1 MTMKSVYIV
10 MFDNEVQ
17 GVAKKKGHANIL
29 AETIKE
35 ALPARYHDRVEI
47 IKMKL
52 FKPEWLGKE

>member
-1 MTMKSVYIV
+1 MESVYIV
-10 MFDNEVQ
+10 MFDNKVQ

-29 AETIKE
+29 ALTVKE
-35 ALPARYHDRVEI
+35 ALPARDHDRVEI

>member
-1 MTMKSVYIV
+1 MASVYIV
-10 MFDNEVQ
+10 MLGNKVQ

-29 AETIKE
+29 AETIKKG
-35 ALPARYHDRVEI
+35 LPLRYHDRVEI